1 MKMRLVQYT
10 IPVLLISFTVF
21 SCNVTRPYTTP
32 SPPVENLYRDTVKTD
47 TNNIADLHWSQ
58 LFTDTIL
65 QKLVQEGID
74 KNIDLKVAY
83 SRIQEA
89 QAYFE
94 QSRQAFYP
102 SVNVAAGVSTGKSVT
117 TNVAGNSTS
126 NIQFQLGA
134 VTGWE
139 ADIWGKLKS
148 NKRANLANLLQS
160 SAYARAVQTGIVA
173 NIANDYYTLLALDKQ
188 LQITQQTVESWIATV
203 EVMKSLKEADI
214 VTGAAVVQS
223 EASRYAAVVTIPDLK
238 RNIRETENAL
248 SILLGRAPGSIER
261 DSLTVQQP
269 VSVLK
274 TGIPAQLLGNRPDV
288 QQAEYNFRYS
298 FELTNVARAYFYPSL
313 TINASGGFTGTTL
326 GNLFN
331 PASLVGNVVAGLT
344 QPIFNQGVNRARLNV
359 AREQQQQ
366 GLLTFQ
372 QTLLTAGQEV
382 SNFLYDYQ
390 SAAEKTNA
398 RDSEMVNLQKAVEY
412 TQELV
417 RYGSANYTEVLT
429 AQQSLLAAQLSE
441 VDDELQ
447 KLQAI
452 VNLYRALGGGWK

>member
-1 MKMRLVQYT
+1 M
-10 IPVLLISFTVF
+10 
-21 SCNVTRPYTTP
+21 
-32 SPPVENLYRDTVKTD
+32 
-47 TNNIADLHWSQ
+47 
-58 LFTDTIL
+58 
-65 QKLVQEGID
+65 
-74 KNIDLKVAY
+74 
-83 SRIQEA
+83 
-89 QAYFE
+89 
-94 QSRQAFYP
+94 
-102 SVNVAAGVSTGKSVT
+102 
-117 TNVAGNSTS
+117 
-126 NIQFQLGA
+126 GA
-134 VTGWE
+134 VAGWE

-160 SAYARAVQTGIVA
+160 DAYARAVQTGIVA
-173 NIANDYYTLLALDKQ
+173 NIANDYYSLLALDKQ

-203 EVMKSLKEADI
+203 EIMKSLKEADI

-248 SILLGRAPGSIER
+248 SILLGRAPGPVER
-261 DSLTVQQP
+261 DSLAVQQP
-269 VSVLK
+269 VSLLQ
-274 TGIPAQLLGNRPDV
+274 TGIPAQLLSNRPDV

-298 FELTNVARAYFYPSL
+298 FELTNVARTYFYPSL
-313 TINASGGFTGTTL
+313 IINASGGFNGTAL
-326 GNLFN
+326 GNMFN
-331 PASLVGNVVAGLT
+331 PFSLVGNIAAGLT
-344 QPIFNQGVNRARLNV
+344 QPIFNQGINHARLKV
-359 AREQQQQ
+359 AAAQQQEAV
-366 GLLTFQ
+366 LNFQ
-372 QTLLTAGQEV
+372 QTLLLSGQEV

-417 RYGSANYTEVLT
+417 RYSSANYTEVLT
-429 AQQSLLAAQLSE
+429 AQQSLLSAQLSE